1 MPLDGH
7 TARELGE
14 LCGRTN
20 TDDVIDA
27 SVAVTVARTA
37 RHGPVNVLTSDR
49 SDIAVLL
56 AALNAPANVVEV

>member
-14 LCGRTN
+14 LCGVTN

-27 SVAVTVARTA
+27 SVAVTAARTA

-49 SDIAVLL
+49 ADIARLL
-56 AALNAPANVVEV
+56 AALNARATVIKV